1 MATHRIDRPHRSQ
14 PRRRGISLIEALVA
28 LAVMAFGM
36 LSLVGVQATL
46 RLNSDV
52 SKQRAEATRIATEE
66 IESLR
71 LFRTLRPVNGQV
83 GRSWDEITSR
93 TLTLQPGNTGNT
105 TFTMVRTVINGTV
118 DMVAGLNRK
127 VVKVSVTW
135 IDRAGANQ
143 SVVIDA
149 VVAGVDPVLSSL
161 LAVAVPPSASNQRQG
176 RHVTIPVEAIH
187 LGNSDGR
194 SAFKPSESGSVAWL
208 FNNTSGMVTSRCTGV
223 TAAQAAITSAMIAA
237 ATCSQINGRLVSGLV
252 QFDLR
257 LLTDGALDAAAA
269 QSPAGPVLPLAASA
283 PLSFDPGNESY
294 VGHSAA
300 AECVSR
306 PGPGGTFAV
315 AYHCL
320 VFAAAGGW
328 GGRLDVALADP
339 LPDASAASDYRV
351 CRYTTSAQYYA
362 TNSDHPRTYCI
373 ERLGIANNTTP
384 CYGRKVGVNLTNQN
398 FLVIRNTQ
406 ACPTDVAADPA
417 NGDFVNSNTLQHQP

>member
-1 MATHRIDRPHRSQ
+1 MANHRIHRT
-14 PRRRGISLIEALVA
+14 RRRGISLIEALVA

-46 RLNSDV
+46 RQNSDV

-71 LFRTLRPVNGQV
+71 LFKTLRPVNGQP
-83 GRSWDEITSR
+83 GQSWDEITPR
-93 TLTLQPGNTGNT
+93 TVVVQPGNTGNT
-105 TFTMVRTVINGTV
+105 TFTMVRTVNNGTA
-118 DMVAGLNRK
+118 DMVAGANHK
-127 VVKVSVTW
+127 VVHVKVEWRDRTYVLQTVE
-135 IDRAGANQ
+135 ID
-143 SVVIDA
+143 SVV
-149 VVAGVDPVLSSL
+149 VGVDPVLSSL
-161 LAVAVPPSASNQRQG
+161 LAVAVLPSASNQRNG
-176 RHVTIPVEAIH
+176 RHVTIPVDAIH

-194 SAFKPSESGSVAWL
+194 SAFKPSAAGNVAWL
-208 FNNTSGMVTSRCTGV
+208 FNNTNGMITSRCSGV
-223 TAAQAAITSAMIAA
+223 TAAQAAITSAVIAA
-237 ATCSQINGRLVSGLV
+237 ATCAQINGRLISGLV

-257 LLTDGALDAAAA
+257 LLTDGALDASAA
-269 QSPAGPVLPLAASA
+269 QSPAGPVLPLSASA
-283 PLSFDPGNESY
+283 PLYFDPAHVSY
-294 VGHSAA
+294 VGQTAP

-306 PGPGGTFAV
+306 PGPGGAFAA
-315 AYHCL
+315 AYYCL
-320 VFAAAGGW
+320 VFADASGW

-339 LPDASAASDYRV
+339 LPDGSAAIDYRV

-384 CYGRKVGVNLTNQN
+384 CYGRKVAVNLTNQN

-406 ACPTDVAADPA
+406 SCPTDVAADPA